1 MYKVDLERTPTVINS
16 YRKLT
21 DAGVVATVENS
32 MYANQIT
39 LDYKKEYGDL
49 KYTDYFIH
57 RPTNNAIGVFTKMY
71 NANYEPYYFFS
82 GLIKVGMLAV
92 YDMYNF
98 KYLGEVKSIGEK
110 TVTITAYKGHEYN
123 EKNHRLNFY
132 TFAMYNGQYNVDKWI
147 KENREVSYTI

>member
-1 MYKVDLERTPTVINS
+1 MYKVDLERTPTVINE
-16 YRKLT
+16 YRYLNNE
-21 DAGVVATVENS
+21 GRLVVSTTPI
-32 MYANQIT
+32 YANQIT

-49 KYTDYFIH
+49 RYTDYFIH
-57 RPTNNAIGVFTKMY
+57 RPTKDTIGVVTKMY
-71 NANYEPYYFFS
+71 NNSYEPYYFFS

-98 KYLGEVKSIGEK
+98 KYLGEVKSIGDK